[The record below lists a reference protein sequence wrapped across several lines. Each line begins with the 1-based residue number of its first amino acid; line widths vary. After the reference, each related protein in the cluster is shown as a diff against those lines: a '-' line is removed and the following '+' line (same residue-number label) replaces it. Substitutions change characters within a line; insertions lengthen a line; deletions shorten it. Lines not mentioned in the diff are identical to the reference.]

1 MKTLAL
7 LLAVSL
13 VGCGTTSS
21 HTTATTG
28 RLTDLYDASEAISD
42 RNQQCVKQAVIRSP
56 DQTTWIASAAP
67 TASAGSQMQKAK
79 DESDHEI
86 LDCET
91 IADREKAQLSARERA
106 EYEDEAQ
113 QAHDGASVMMILT
126 ISRPH

>member
-7 LLAVSL
+7 VLAISL
-13 VGCGTTSS
+13 IGCGTTSG
-21 HTTATTG
+21 HTTAANG

-42 RNQQCVKQAVIRSP
+42 RNQQCVKQAVIRTP
-56 DQTTWIASAAP
+56 DQTTWIASEAP
-67 TASAGSQMQKAK
+67 TASAGSQMQKVK
-79 DESDHEI
+79 DERDHEI

-91 IADREKAQLSARERA
+91 IADREKARLSARERA

-126 ISRPH
+126 TSRPH